1 MAKKSQSLVTYDND
15 LNMIA
20 LRGMT
25 QIENDVFFA
34 LLYKLKNKSTN
45 EVKLDFSELKTL
57 IGFEDQNNEHIRK
70 SIFNIAEKIAKS
82 VVKYVGEK
90 ETQFFTL
97 FQVLAIPNDDD
108 YYIRAKIS
116 EPFAYMLNE
125 LEKSFTAFDIAEFS
139 SLSSKYT
146 QTIYRLLKQFRFT
159 GLLRIDWEKFKELLD
174 IPKSYQ
180 NSDIERRILKPS
192 IKELGSNISLFYE
205 KCPIFK
211 NLAYEKEYFAK
222 RGRPIKSI
230 IFRFEP
236 EPRKMDIL
244 NGKVKKDHSES
255 LAQKTRK
262 TIIEQKK
269 AQEPKFNALTN
280 KAINWYDEY
289 ISSRIKAK
297 NELLGGYDSCKIMN
311 IFQVGSKYRAS
322 IKNQENEKIFYKD
335 FNDETHFKNW
345 FKNVQIHWP
354 FFPPKSVWFAME
366 QSDNIAN
373 RGFSHTAGGEFAPA
387 ERTNG

>member
-1 MAKKSQSLVTYDND
+1 MAKKSQSVVTYDND

-34 LLYKLKNKSTN
+34 LLYKLKNKNTD

-70 SIFNIAEKIAKS
+70 SILNIAEKIAKS

-97 FQVLAIPNDDD
+97 FQILAIPNDDD

-139 SLSSKYT
+139 SFSSKYT

-159 GLLRIDWEKFKELLD
+159 GFLKIDWEKFKELLD
-174 IPKSYQ
+174 IPKSYK

-192 IKELGSNISLFYE
+192 IKELGSNINLFYE

-211 NLAYEKEYFAK
+211 NLAYEKEYYPK

-230 IFRFEP
+230 AFRFSP

-244 NGKVKKDHSES
+244 DGRVVKDHAES

-262 TIIEQKK
+262 DILEAKSLKDKKIIAEIQQQKTNPLTGK
-269 AQEPKFNALTN
+269 NILWVDEFLHRAFKVKNKFDA
-280 KAINWYDEY
+280 
-289 ISSRIKAK
+289 
-297 NELLGGYDSCKIMN
+297 GYDTCKIFSIMEN
-311 IFQVGSKYRAS
+311 SNGSIILIA
-322 IKNQENEKIFYKD
+322 KNQENLKEFKMEFQ
-335 FNDETHFKNW
+335 NQTHFKNW
-345 FKNVQIHWP
+345 FEKV
-354 FFPPKSVWFAME
+354 KLY
-366 QSDNIAN
+366 
-373 RGFSHTAGGEFAPA
+373 
-387 ERTNG
+387 